1 MASVVDLVPPRPA
14 PTPSV
19 RKIRAASHGFEWL
32 FTGMLALVV
41 AVAVFSLWVL
51 FFYQGT
57 MLVIGPRG
65 GLITTAS
72 PPPEFIPFRLWRPDQ
87 KLAYVPVVFVRTI
100 PLVFLFGSLRALFKL
115 YGQGQVFGAR
125 NAALIKVMGGSLMAH
140 AAAPFVCHLVLSA
153 TGYEIDR
160 MWAHMVSLDEAL
172 LGSVVFVIAMVMQA
186 GHEIEQDRE
195 GFV

>member
-1 MASVVDLVPPRPA
+1 MASIVDLVPARPA

-19 RKIRAASHGFEWL
+19 RKIRTASRGFEWL

-41 AVAVFSLWVL
+41 AVAAFSLWVL
-51 FFYQGT
+51 FFYQGS

-65 GLITTAS
+65 GLITTV
-72 PPPEFIPFRLWRPDQ
+72 PPPPDFIPFRLWRLDQ

-100 PLVFLFGSLRALFKL
+100 PLVFLFGSLRALFQL

-125 NAALIKVMGGSLMAH
+125 NAALIKVMGASLMAH
-140 AAAPFVCHLVLSA
+140 AAAPFLCHLVLSA

-160 MWAHMVSLDEAL
+160 MWAHMVSVDEAL